1 MSSLS
6 PLKSMKVLAFTAVVL
21 LSPLPAA
28 AQSQSAICDGYA
40 RNYAEKNSRGKAV
53 GGALTGALGGALIG
67 GLAKGKKG
75 AGTGA
80 LIGTG
85 VGALA
90 GGANETRDYNALYVR
105 AYNECMNRR

>member
-1 MSSLS
+1 MWSKSSLGWVS
-6 PLKSMKVLAFTAVVL
+6 SFALAATLAGGSAPAV
-21 LSPLPAA
+21 

-40 RNYAEKNSRGKAV
+40 RNYAEKHSKGKAV
-53 GGALTGALGGALIG
+53 GGAITGALGGALIG

-85 VGALA
+85 VGALG
-90 GGANETRDYNALYVR
+90 GGANETRDYNSHYVR
-105 AYNECMNRR
+105 AYNECMDRR